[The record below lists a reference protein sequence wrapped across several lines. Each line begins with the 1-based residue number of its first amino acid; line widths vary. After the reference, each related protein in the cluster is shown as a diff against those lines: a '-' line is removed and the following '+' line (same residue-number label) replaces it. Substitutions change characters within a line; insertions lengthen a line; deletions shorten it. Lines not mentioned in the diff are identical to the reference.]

1 MRQHIYSSARFL
13 SLLVGANVS
22 SIDSTQDEL
31 NNRSLKPKLE
41 DIPEACVAIV
51 LSYFDPPEIC
61 KLARINRTF
70 HAASSADFIWEPELP
85 SNYRYI
91 LEELLGLNVAGMRKT
106 DIFAKLSRPN
116 SFDGGTKEIWI
127 HKNNG
132 GVYLAICS
140 KGMTITGIDDRRY
153 WNYIPTEE
161 SRFQTVAYL
170 QQMWWLEVDGD
181 LEFQFPAG
189 TYSLFFRLQL
199 GRVTKRLGRRVC
211 NSDHVHGWDLKPV
224 QFQLTTSNGQ
234 RAISRCYLDNVVIT
248 NGLAKQQCLRKFPQL
263 SKIAR
268 VTEPDWITT
277 EANGVGSNNSSW
289 DVLKRDHNVYASL
302 LQAMTTLNTS
312 LNGCIGYA
320 VTASSTDRFPTESV
334 VNTLTPKDR
343 YINRPSYWSS
353 KGHAD
358 PDASETLIYK
368 LKADLCVISEINVQ
382 PFEAFFQPGK
392 PIYSAKSVRLRLGHP
407 KNPEGENDGLHVPLE
422 QPADDNFIWTYIP
435 YGTELTYHDIDEQE
449 NCLQKFKLPEHV
461 LCIGGYLQIELLG
474 RVQRQHT
481 DNLFYICV
489 NHVRV
494 LGRPL
499 CPAFD
504 IEILDP
510 SGKFALKYNPMVFGW
525 MLRSFSDETNMTPVS
540 SEEEVV
546 EHVGLMGFLLGGY
559 HAGIGVMPWE
569 VMDDEE
575 MDEPV
580 VL

>member
-1 MRQHIYSSARFL
+1 MSVNILTCLKDPADVVRASS
-13 SLLVGANVS
+13 VS
-22 SIDSTQDEL
+22 SL
-31 NNRSLKPKLE
+31 WRH
-41 DIPEACVAIV
+41 
-51 LSYFDPPEIC
+51 F
-61 KLARINRTF
+61 
-70 HAASSADFIWEPELP
+70 
-85 SNYRYI
+85 
-91 LEELLGLNVAGMRKT
+91 
-106 DIFAKLSRPN
+106 
-116 SFDGGTKEIWI
+116 
-127 HKNNG
+127 
-132 GVYLAICS
+132 
-140 KGMTITGIDDRRY
+140 
-153 WNYIPTEE
+153 
-161 SRFQTVAYL
+161 
-170 QQMWWLEVDGD
+170 
-181 LEFQFPAG
+181 
-189 TYSLFFRLQL
+189 
-199 GRVTKRLGRRVC
+199 
-211 NSDHVHGWDLKPV
+211 
-224 QFQLTTSNGQ
+224 
-234 RAISRCYLDNVVIT
+234 VIT
-248 NGLAKQQCLRKFPQL
+248 NGLAKQLCLRKFPQL

-268 VTEPDWITT
+268 VTEPDWIMT

-302 LQAMTTLNTS
+302 LHAMTTLNTS

-320 VTASSTDRFPTESV
+320 VSASSTDRFPSESI
-334 VNTLTPKDR
+334 VNTLTTKDR
-343 YINRPSYWSS
+343 YLNRPSYWSS

-368 LKADLCVISEINVQ
+368 LKADLCVISEINIQ

-392 PIYSAKSVRLRLGHP
+392 PIYYAKSVRLRLGHP
-407 KNPEGENDGLHVPLE
+407 KNPEDENDVLHVPLQ
-422 QPADDNFIWTYIP
+422 QPADDNFIWTYTSEVFP
-435 YGTELTYHDIDEQE
+435 MAQE
-449 NCLQKFKLPEHV
+449 NCLQQFKLQEPV

-489 NHVRV
+489 SHVRV

-559 HAGIGVMPWE
+559 HAGIEAMPWE

-575 MDEPV
+575 MDDEEMDEPV